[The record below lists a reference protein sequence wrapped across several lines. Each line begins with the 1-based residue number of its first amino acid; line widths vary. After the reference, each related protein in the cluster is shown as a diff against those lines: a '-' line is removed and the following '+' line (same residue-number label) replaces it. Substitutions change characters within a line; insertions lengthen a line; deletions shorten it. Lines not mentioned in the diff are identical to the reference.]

1 MNEASAGQGTAP
13 HRALI
18 TGCVMLATVMQALD
32 MTIANVALP
41 NMQGSLSATQ
51 DQISWVLTSYIIAA
65 AIMMPTTGFLA
76 ARFGRKRVF
85 LVSVAGFTA
94 ASALCGIAG
103 SLEEIVL
110 FRLIQGAFGAPL
122 VPLSQSI
129 ILDTFPREKHG
140 SAMAIWGVGV
150 MIGPIL
156 GPTLGGYLTEVYSW
170 RWVFYINLPFGLLAF
185 LGIMMV
191 VPRTKRDRKR
201 RLDIFGFAL
210 LTLAIGAFQIMLDRG
225 EYKDWFGSTEIIIE
239 ASIAALAAYLFIVHS
254 LTSDRPFIDL
264 SLFGD
269 RNFVVG
275 LLFIFI
281 FGGLLVTTMALMPPF
296 LQNLVDFPVM
306 TVGVVLAPRGLGAM
320 IGMMFVSRTI
330 EKVDPR
336 LLMFVGLGMVA
347 WSLYEMAGFTNQV
360 GIDAIVWTGSIQG
373 FGLGLFFV
381 PLNTVA
387 FSTVAPRSRTEAAG
401 IFNLMRN
408 VGSSMG
414 ISIMV
419 SLLIR
424 NTQINHSV
432 IAEQVTPYNEMFRA
446 PNVPALWDLAEPA
459 GRIALNAE
467 ITRQAATIAYLNDF
481 KALMF
486 VALFSAPLLLLF
498 RRQRRQPAAG

>member
-1 MNEASAGQGTAP
+1 MSEASAGQGTAR
-13 HRALI
+13 HRVLI

-41 NMQGSLSATQ
+41 NMQGSLSANQ

-65 AIMMPTTGFLA
+65 AIIMPTTGFLA

-156 GPTLGGYLTEVYSW
+156 GPMLGGYLTEVYSW
-170 RWVFYINLPFGLLAF
+170 RWVFYINLPFGVLAF

-201 RLDIFGFAL
+201 RFDIFGFAL

-239 ASIAALAAYLFIVHS
+239 ASIAVLAAYLFIVHS

-296 LQNLVDFPVM
+296 LQNLVDFPVI

-347 WSLYEMAGFTNQV
+347 WSLYEMTGFTNQV
-360 GIDAIVWTGSIQG
+360 GIDTIVWTGSVQG

-387 FSTVAPRSRTEAAG
+387 FSTMAPRSRTEAAG
-401 IFNLMRN
+401 VFNLMRN
-408 VGSSMG
+408 LGSSMG
-414 ISIMV
+414 ISITV
-419 SLLIR
+419 SMLIR

-432 IAEQVTPYNEMFRA
+432 IAENVTPYNAMFRA

-459 GRIALNAE
+459 GRAALNAE